1 MKQKT
6 IELQNQIQQFEY
18 VHERLELLK
27 NQYEG
32 ETAYII
38 AAGPSLNNYSINQ
51 LKKTL
56 GDKLVLCIK
65 QPYHNLKDITDFLFL
80 NFTNLSPYQFQ
91 QDTIVSWAFWFKNH
105 PEAIAQQGWK
115 ADLLFPIFR
124 NENIDNKISQS
135 IAYQGDFDNITFEKS
150 LPRPW
155 GPGLMYELAIPM
167 ALHLGCKEIVT
178 IGWDIGDINL
188 WKNPNDEE
196 ERHFVEHFYS
206 PETPMYDKFKMDAE
220 EVKLITKSVSDMNAY
235 LNSQGVSFKIVSDR
249 NPADLSVPR
258 INLEDIK

>member
-6 IELQNQIQQFEY
+6 IELQKQIQQSEY

-32 ETAYII
+32 ETAYIL
-38 AAGPSLNNYSINQ
+38 AAGPSLNNYSMNQ
-51 LKKTL
+51 LKKVL
-56 GDKLVLCIK
+56 GDKLVFCIK

-91 QDTIVSWAFWFKNH
+91 QQTIVSWAFWFENH
-105 PEAIAQQGWK
+105 PQVIAEQGWK

-124 NENIDNKISQS
+124 NQNIDNKISQS
-135 IAYQGDFDNITFEKS
+135 IAYQGDFENISLEKS
-150 LPRPW
+150 LQRPW

-167 ALHLGCKEIVT
+167 ALHLGCKKIVT

-188 WKNPNDEE
+188 WSNSEDEN

-206 PETPMYDKFKMDAE
+206 SETPMYDKFKMDAE
-220 EVKLITKSVSDMNAY
+220 EVKLITKSVTDLNDY
-235 LNSQGVSFKIVSDR
+235 LKSVGVDFKIISDR
-249 NPADLSVPR
+249 NPADQSIPR
-258 INLEDIK
+258 IELEDIE

>member
-6 IELQNQIQQFEY
+6 IELQKQLQGLQY
-18 VHERLELLK
+18 VDERLSVLK

-32 ETAYII
+32 ETVYII

-51 LKKTL
+51 LKKVL
-56 GDKLVLCIK
+56 GDKLVFCIK

-91 QDTIVSWAFWFKNH
+91 QDTIVSWAFWFQQH
-105 PEAIAQQGWK
+105 PQVIAEQKWK

-124 NENIDNKISQS
+124 NDNIDNKISQS
-135 IAYQGDFDNITFEKS
+135 IAYRGDFDNILFDKS
-150 LPRPW
+150 IERPW

-167 ALHLGCKEIVT
+167 ALHLGCKKIVT

-188 WKNPNDEE
+188 WSNPKDEN

-220 EVKLITKSVSDMNAY
+220 EVMLITKSVTNLHNY
-235 LNSQGVSFKIVSDR
+235 LNSMGVELEIISDR
-249 NPADLSVPR
+249 NPADQSIPR
-258 INLEDIK
+258 IELEDIK